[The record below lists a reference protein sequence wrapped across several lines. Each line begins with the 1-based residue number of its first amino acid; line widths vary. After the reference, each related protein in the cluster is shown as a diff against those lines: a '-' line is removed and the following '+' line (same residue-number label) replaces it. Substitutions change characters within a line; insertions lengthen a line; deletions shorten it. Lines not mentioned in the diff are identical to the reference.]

1 MARSDLIVDMVEAQ
15 RRGDGPRFR
24 LVVEA
29 LIAEE
34 RSNQHHLVA
43 DRLSELIATTG
54 VSGLPARDSA
64 SHAVSDLLHE
74 IVPRVRLA
82 SLHLADDVAAAA
94 AEIIEEQHRK

>member
-43 DRLSELIATTG
+43 DPPVG
-54 VSGLPARDSA
+54 VDRHD
-64 SHAVSDLLHE
+64 
-74 IVPRVRLA
+74 RR
-82 SLHLADDVAAAA
+82 
-94 AEIIEEQHRK
+94 